1 MRVEGRSGARDEA
14 AARPGYR
21 IRWLDQLARSTD
33 SYGLVMILI
42 FLDYIATSALSSD
55 SWGRVITVVLLGT
68 TLVITLHT
76 SRAHR
81 SLMLLGW
88 ISLVA
93 NTIAAVI
100 SALLPPGARYNLL
113 GPAIGGFLLVFA
125 PIVIV
130 RRVVTHEVVTAE
142 TILGALDVYLLFGMI
157 FALVFAGID
166 IFSSGPFFVGVPH
179 AQASDYLF
187 FSYST
192 LTTVGYGNLVPAG
205 KLGQALAMVEAL
217 SGQIYLVI
225 LVARLVSLWGQ
236 ARPKRQNQS
245 PDRTES

>member
-1 MRVEGRSGARDEA
+1 MRVEGRSGARDEV

-55 SWGRVITVVLLGT
+55 AWGRVITVVLLGT

-81 SLMLLGW
+81 GLMLLGW

-93 NTIAAVI
+93 NTIGAVI
-100 SALLPPGARYNLL
+100 SALLPLDARYSLL
-113 GPAIGGFLLVFA
+113 GPAIGGFLLVLA
-125 PIVIV
+125 PVVIV
-130 RRVVTHEVVTAE
+130 RRIVTHNVVTVE
-142 TILGALDVYLLFGMI
+142 TILGAIDVYLLFGMI
-157 FALVFAGID
+157 FALAFAGID
-166 IFSSGPFFVGVPH
+166 IFSSGPFFVGEPH
-179 AQASDYLF
+179 ATASDYLF

-236 ARPKRQNQS
+236 ARPKRQNPS